1 MTDSASSSIFV
12 GIDVAKDKFD
22 LARSDSPQILTVA
35 NNPDGIR
42 QIVDSLRLTKPEGK
56 ASAAEGK
63 ASAPAIIVVEAT
75 GGLERPVL
83 NALLDA
89 DLPVALVNP
98 GQVRHFAKGLGI
110 LAKTDAIDARV
121 LVEYARLASPRL
133 AEKRTKNQTELN
145 ALVTCRRQL
154 TRTRAEQ
161 TNRRGSTSSRAAI
174 KAIDA
179 VLKTVNKQIEDLDK
193 QIRKLIESDDDMDSI
208 DKLLRTVPGV
218 GAVLSSTLLAELNE
232 LGRTDRRQ
240 ISSLVGVAPF
250 NRDSGQSRGKRSI
263 RGGRTDVRSVLYMV
277 TVTALRCN
285 PVIMAFADR
294 LKKNGKFSKVVITA
308 CMRKLLGFL
317 NAMIRDR
324 LSWNQLKVAQ

>member
-1 MTDSASSSIFV
+1 MTDSTPSSIFV
-12 GIDVAKDKFD
+12 GIDVAKDKLD
-22 LARSDSPQILTVA
+22 LGRSDSDPILTVA
-35 NNPDGIR
+35 NNPAGIR
-42 QIVDSLRLTKPEGK
+42 QIVDSLRSKK
-56 ASAAEGK
+56 
-63 ASAPAIIVVEAT
+63 PAIIVVEAT

-83 NALLDA
+83 DALLEA

-98 GQVRHFAKGLGI
+98 GKVRHLAIGLGI

-121 LVEYARLASPRL
+121 LAKFAQLASPRL
-133 AEKRTKNQTELN
+133 TEKRTKNQTELD

-154 TRTRAEQ
+154 TRTRTEQ

-179 VLKTVNKQIEDLDK
+179 VIKAVNKQVEDLDR

-232 LGRTDRRQ
+232 LGRTERRQ
-240 ISSLVGVAPF
+240 ITSLAGLAPF
-250 NRDSGQSRGKRSI
+250 NRDSGQSQGKRSI
-263 RGGRTDVRSVLYMV
+263 RGGRTDVRSVLYMA
-277 TVTALRCN
+277 TLTAMRCN
-285 PVIMAFADR
+285 PVIIAFAER
-294 LKKNGKFSKVVITA
+294 LKKTGKMSKVVITA

-317 NAMIRDR
+317 NAMVRDR
-324 LSWNQLKVAQ
+324 LSWDQMKVAQ